1 MAKARKTVAQLG
13 KLLAEA
19 EKAIDALRVRRKVLA
34 EDVTALSAEIAEM
47 RGETVDAPVH
57 AAPVPAKPARKKAAK
72 KRIRRDAKPP
82 KVAKKSG
89 RKVRGP
95 GTREAMLEIL
105 RTSEKP
111 LRVAQIVERLAA
123 SGCKT
128 KSVNPKNMVG
138 AMLTQSADFER
149 VERGLYTV
157 KKR

>member
-19 EKAIDALRVRRKVLA
+19 EKAIDVLRVRREALA
-34 EDVTALSAEIAEM
+34 EDVRALSAEIAQM
-47 RGETVDAPVH
+47 TGETDG
-57 AAPVPAKPARKKAAK
+57 APVPAKSARKMAAT
-72 KRIRRDAKPP
+72 KRIRKASRVP
-82 KVAKKSG
+82 KAAQKSG
-89 RKVRGP
+89 GKTRGP
-95 GTREAMLEIL
+95 STREAMIEIL

-138 AMLTQSADFER
+138 AMLAQSSDFKR
-149 VERGLYTV
+149 VGRGLYTV
-157 KKR
+157 RKR

>member
-19 EKAIDALRVRRKVLA
+19 EKAIDVLRVRREALA
-34 EDVTALSAEIAEM
+34 EDVRALSAEIAEM
-47 RGETVDAPVH
+47 RGETVDATVEV
-57 AAPVPAKPARKKAAK
+57 AAVPAKPARKKAAK
-72 KRIRRDAKPP
+72 KRIRRDAKAP

-89 RKVRGP
+89 RKTRAP
-95 GTREAMLEIL
+95 GTREAMIEIL
-105 RTSEKP
+105 RASETP

-138 AMLTQSADFER
+138 AMLVQSADFER